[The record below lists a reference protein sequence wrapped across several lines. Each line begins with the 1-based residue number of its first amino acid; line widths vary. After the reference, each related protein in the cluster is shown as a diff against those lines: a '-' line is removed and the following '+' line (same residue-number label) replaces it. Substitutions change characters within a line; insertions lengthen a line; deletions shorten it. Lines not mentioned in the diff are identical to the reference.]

1 VLNFSCIPGLKN
13 ESYVNIRTRN
23 SYSVVIDKKIEDQK
37 TVLMIDYFVLF
48 IIPSFLIEIT

>member
-37 TVLMIDYFVLF
+37 AVSMIDYFVLF